1 MKTSIHFIVDSDIKS
16 PYRHS
21 LQVKWYQA
29 IGMPEDNKHYIK
41 APQCYIYV
49 PYFVE
54 IINKRD
60 VACTFL
66 HLSTGKWTMVFQTYI
81 TSNKASYCWRLNLLP
96 TWIYWSVCVC
106 VSIHIQSNT
115 TEHTAT
121 MVLFPRQTKKE
132 RKKERQ
138 HINIFT
144 LQMSF
149 IFLFVLFCFQHLRYF
164 IIKHTITR

>member
-66 HLSTGKWTMVFQTYI
+66 HLSTGK
-81 TSNKASYCWRLNLLP
+81 
-96 TWIYWSVCVC
+96 
-106 VSIHIQSNT
+106 
-115 TEHTAT
+115 
-121 MVLFPRQTKKE
+121 
-132 RKKERQ
+132 
-138 HINIFT
+138 
-144 LQMSF
+144 
-149 IFLFVLFCFQHLRYF
+149 
-164 IIKHTITR
+164 